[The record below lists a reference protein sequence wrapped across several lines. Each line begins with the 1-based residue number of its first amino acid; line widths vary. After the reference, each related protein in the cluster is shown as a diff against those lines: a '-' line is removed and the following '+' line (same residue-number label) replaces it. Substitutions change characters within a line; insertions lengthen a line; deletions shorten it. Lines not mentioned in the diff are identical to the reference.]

1 MSKKGN
7 NIILILLLSALIG
20 LCAGIA
26 GELVARQYILNN
38 LYNIP
43 FFNEFEFSQG
53 NLDQPNF
60 IIKDAK
66 KITIEQNVK
75 IKKTIDGL
83 EKSLVGFFKK
93 KIKTS
98 DDSKIFYEL
107 KNSLAQGFIITTD
120 GWIISELD
128 INNLG
133 EKNIID
139 NYVVIDNEGNIY
151 SIDKIKKSLYNSFV
165 FLHLEDAKE
174 LPVRQIVEEKEITE
188 GELIIIK
195 DWKGKNYLSYISE
208 KKSNE
213 NMIKS
218 SDYFFKEF
226 ILTGQPQNYFEEAFV
241 FDINGGIIGF
251 VSTNDIIYSVNNFKT
266 SFNNLL
272 SETENNNPT
281 LGLNY
286 IDLSGVV
293 FKEKVKDRGA
303 LIYSDNNGL
312 AIKEDSPAYKAG
324 LQEGDIIVS
333 INNEEINK
341 NNSLNTLIHKHA
353 SGESILLKYLRND
366 QEKTIEIT
374 LE

>member
-1 MSKKGN
+1 MNKKGN

-75 IKKTIDGL
+75 IKETITSL
-83 EKSLVGFFKK
+83 EESLVGIFKK
-93 KIKTS
+93 KNESIDK
-98 DDSKIFYEL
+98 SKNFYEL

-133 EKNIID
+133 EKSIID
-139 NYVVIDNEGNIY
+139 NYVVIDDEKNIY
-151 SIDKIKKSLYNSFV
+151 SIDKIKKSSYNSFV
-165 FLHLEDAKE
+165 FLHLRGAKE
-174 LPVRQIVEEKEITE
+174 LPVREIVEEDSITE
-188 GELIIIK
+188 GALIIVK
-195 DWKGKNYLSYISE
+195 NWEGKNYLSYISE

-213 NMIKS
+213 NTIKS

-226 ILTGQPQNYFEEAFV
+226 VLTGQPQNYFEEAFV

-251 VSTNDIIYSVNNFKT
+251 LSTNDTIYSVNNFKT

-272 SETENNNPT
+272 SETENNNPI

-286 IDLSGVV
+286 IDLSEVV
-293 FKEKVKDRGA
+293 FKEKTRDKGA
-303 LIYSDNNGL
+303 LIYSDNNGVT
-312 AIKEDSPAYKAG
+312 IKNDSPAYRAG
-324 LQEGDIIVS
+324 LEEGDIIIF
-333 INNEEINK
+333 INNKEVNK
-341 NNSLNTLIHKHA
+341 NNSLNTLIHKHK
-353 SGESILLKYLRND
+353 SSESILVKYLREG